1 MNTSPPSYEDRETI
15 VGNFEYLN
23 SFFGV
28 TMPHRLWLRLQPDA
42 VGEQVLDEVRTT
54 GIDVIRIEDARATIN
69 EEQARMER
77 VGVFGTLSVGF
88 LAAAFMA
95 ALGLLTYSYSSLHER
110 MFLFSV
116 MRAIGL
122 KRPQIL
128 MQVALEYLILT
139 GYGAIAGII
148 GGSVAATL
156 FVPLF
161 RIADQEGAPLPA
173 LLPIIA
179 QEQILPLA
187 AYFIAIMIVLEIIT
201 ITSAIYQR
209 LADALRLGHT
219 G

>member
-1 MNTSPPSYEDRETI
+1 REQDT
-15 VGNFEYLN
+15 
-23 SFFGV
+23 
-28 TMPHRLWLRLQPDA
+28 P
-42 VGEQVLDEVRTT
+42 
-54 GIDVIRIEDARATIN
+54 ATIAI
-69 EEQARMER
+69 ERAKMER

-88 LAAAFMA
+88 VAAAFMA

-110 MFLFSV
+110 MFVFSV

-128 MQVALEYLILT
+128 GQVSMEYLLLT
-139 GYGAIAGII
+139 AYGAVAGVIAGAT
-148 GGSVAATL
+148 AAQL

-161 RIADQEGAPLPA
+161 RVTGEQGVPLPA

-187 AYFIAIMIVLEIIT
+187 ALFVGLMIVLELIT
-201 ITSAIYQR
+201 IAAAIYQR
-209 LADALRLGHT
+209 LSSALRLGHT